1 MYATTC
7 CVRYILGMRR
17 RRAVAVDGRPSRD
30 TDEDDRLTQLLVAAR
45 REHETVGDDLM
56 AHPFGSRRGVVDAV
70 TRRDAVRDAL
80 RSSSDTEREV
90 IQLRVIDRR
99 TYHEVAVSLGCS
111 VGAARVRASRAHACL
126 RGVLDTSRPTVSG
139 VA

>member
-1 MYATTC
+1 MDPLTAWRGCGVGKDNMPARAPATK
-7 CVRYILGMRR
+7 RG
-17 RRAVAVDGRPSRD
+17 
-30 TDEDDRLTQLLVAAR
+30 AAR
-45 REHETVGDDLM
+45 SDQQIIPFDASYRERFAL
-56 AHPFGSRRGVVDAV
+56 VDAV